1 MLREKSHFLLNFLY
15 KLAMCYRFETF
26 EKCENFE
33 YILKGAKDV
42 LKCVKILSVFRK
54 VKKIF

>member
-1 MLREKSHFLLNFLY
+1 MW
-15 KLAMCYRFETF
+15 YRFETF

-42 LKCVKILSVFRK
+42 LKYVKILSVFRK